1 MRHGYSAILHRWVAG
16 QAVHMTKKNT
26 IEFEDMNLQVGVRL
40 QILLNHSDN
49 SVAHYSTLIGYV
61 AGEYLLLTIPQDSRA
76 MVGLQQSMTVVIRVF
91 TGVSVFTFES
101 RIEALVQTPRA
112 FMLLAFPV
120 AIQKVGLRKA
130 VRVKANLPVRVKSPV
145 DAEDV
150 TTATLS
156 DISLSGALI
165 STSKPLGTMGDMVSI
180 EFSLTDQTVDQL
192 VTITTTASIRSLQ
205 QSAGSTADGATFQ
218 TVYSHGINFH
228 DIDAAKQVVLQNF
241 VYETLLVHRS

>member
-1 MRHGYSAILHRWVAG
+1 
-16 QAVHMTKKNT
+16 MTKKNT

-61 AGEYLLLTIPQDSRA
+61 AGEYLLLTIPQDNRA
-76 MVGLQQSMTVVIRVF
+76 MVGLQEGMTVVIRVF

-130 VRVKANLPVRVKSPV
+130 VRVKANLPVRVKSLV

>member
-1 MRHGYSAILHRWVAG
+1 
-16 QAVHMTKKNT
+16 MTKKNT

-49 SVAHYSTLIGYV
+49 AVVHYSTLIGFV
-61 AGEYLLLTIPQDSRA
+61 AGEYLLLTIPQDSGA
-76 MVGLQQSMTVVIRVF
+76 MVALQEGMGVVIRVF
-91 TGVSVFTFES
+91 TGVSVFTFDS
-101 RIEALVQTPRA
+101 RIESVVLTPRN
-112 FMLLAFPV
+112 FMLLAFPA

-130 VRVKANLPVRVKSPV
+130 VRVKANLAVRVKSPV
-145 DAEDV
+145 EAEDV

-165 STSKPLGTMGDMVSI
+165 STSKSLGTTGDVIAI
-180 EFSLTDQTVDQL
+180 EFSLNDQTADQL
-192 VTITTTASIRSLQ
+192 VTIATTASIRSLQ